1 MIKKGAIIAAA
12 IVLALVTAA
21 GVVLATRQKEDSPS
35 VRIIEDTGDNNTPN
49 NDELLAAQNAQI
61 AELQTQ
67 MEHLEQEKGQA
78 EFDLA
83 ALKASQDK
91 MQKRIAELE
100 KQNKYLR
107 DRNNAL
113 SSEGQ
118 RLQNDIAAREKATAD
133 SEKAIADKER
143 EIADK
148 NAAIAEKD
156 QAIADMEKAIAEK
169 DKEIAER
176 ESQIAALN
184 EKMEQLEQ
192 EQTVAIAALNEQLDK
207 AEKDRDTSETAYQE
221 ALARIEEY
229 KAQAA
234 ASQETLAEATPAET
248 QEAKETQEPEVGPLV
263 NELLLGQSRNTLA
276 IKAGET
282 DIDLAAAIA
291 IMPHW
296 FLLADGG
303 AIGVP
308 NNLVD
313 KEFPGYEN
321 DNALI
326 YSIMLGTGFN
336 WRIDKLK
343 GQPNFYISTMLGP
356 SWFRYH
362 LRNTGKRGVKNYLL
376 WRSSVGFDLTLYK
389 KLQLITDLSVDW
401 MKDFDLTPHLT
412 VGLQWNFSDTWSAF
426 GGK

>member
-12 IVLALVTAA
+12 IVLALITAA
-21 GVVLATRQKEDSPS
+21 GVVLATRQKEDSPP
-35 VRIIEDTGDNNTPN
+35 VRIIEDTVENNASN
-49 NDELLAAQNAQI
+49 NDELLAAQNAQL
-61 AELQTQ
+61 AEIRAQV
-67 MEHLEQEKGQA
+67 EHLEQEKGQA

-107 DRNNAL
+107 DRNNTL

-118 RLQNDIAAREKATAD
+118 RLQDDIAAREKAAAD
-133 SEKAIADKER
+133 SEKTMADKEK
-143 EIADK
+143 EIADRD
-148 NAAIAEKD
+148 AAIAEKD
-156 QAIADMEKAIAEK
+156 QTIADIEKEIAEK

-176 ESQIAALN
+176 EGQIAAFN
-184 EKMEQLEQ
+184 EKMEQLEK
-192 EQTVAIAALNEQLDK
+192 EQAAAIVALNEQLDK
-207 AEKDRDTSETAYQE
+207 MEKDRDTSETAYQE

-234 ASQETLAEATPAET
+234 ASKEPPTESTPPETTKT
-248 QEAKETQEPEVGPLV
+248 QESQEPEVGPLV

-308 NNLVD
+308 DNLVD

-321 DNALI
+321 DNALM

-362 LRNTGKRGVKNYLL
+362 LRNTGKRGTNTYLL

-389 KLQLITDLSVDW
+389 KLQFITDLSVDW
-401 MKDFDLTPHLT
+401 IKDFELTPHLT
-412 VGLQWNFSDTWSAF
+412 VGLQWNFSDSWSMF
-426 GGK
+426 K